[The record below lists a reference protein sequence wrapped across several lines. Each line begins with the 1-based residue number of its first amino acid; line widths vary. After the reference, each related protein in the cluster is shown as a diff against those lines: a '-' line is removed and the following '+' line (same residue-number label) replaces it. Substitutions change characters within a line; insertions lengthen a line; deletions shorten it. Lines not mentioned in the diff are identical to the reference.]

1 MTLND
6 WTTYHLSRSRRRK
19 REKSSKFY
27 QNVGVSMNVSNFGH
41 CGSIDYYCI
50 ETTKEKK
57 WEILNY
63 DQWMNYEVS
72 FSHWTTITH
81 TNKQCPEAWWINLA
95 KKKFISVSIYDII
108 KLKHKISKIHYFVI
122 DHSMFYNVWF
132 NWWINQWYKQIQYW
146 LWFLKSLFNSNRIF
160 NMKMKKKFHAKLNP
174 KKWFDCQV

>member
-108 KLKHKISKIHYFVI
+108 KLKHKISKIHYFVSLIIQCFTMFDSI
-122 DHSMFYNVWF
+122 DES
-132 NWWINQWYKQIQYW
+132 INDINKSNIDYDSWNPYSIQIVYSIW
-146 LWFLKSLFNSNRIF
+146 KW
-160 NMKMKKKFHAKLNP
+160 KKIS
-174 KKWFDCQV
+174 C